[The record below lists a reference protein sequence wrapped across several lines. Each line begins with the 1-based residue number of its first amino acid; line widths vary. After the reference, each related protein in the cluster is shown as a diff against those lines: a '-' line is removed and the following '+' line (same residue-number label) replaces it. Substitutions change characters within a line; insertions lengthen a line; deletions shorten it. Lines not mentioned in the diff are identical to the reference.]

1 MRLFNIINALLKE
14 KQIKVFV
21 EPTDYFAANIFYID
35 NNNFT
40 KFLHETLAID
50 GSVHDYFAE
59 NKLDVIIDGI
69 YCYLIF
75 NNEIIINDKKE
86 TA

>member
-1 MRLFNIINALLKE
+1 MRLFNIINVLLKGT
-14 KQIKVFV
+14 QIKVFV

-35 NNNFT
+35 NQNFT
-40 KFLHETLAID
+40 NFLHETLAID

-59 NKLDVIIDGI
+59 NPIDIIIDGI

-75 NNEIIINDKKE
+75 NNEIIINDQKSP
-86 TA
+86 A